1 MSFTIVRPSM
11 NVIVLDF
18 VEDEIIQIYCLHLNI
33 IFHDLVLPFQDFIS
47 VSESPSRKC
56 YKGACRKL
64 PEDTH

>member
-1 MSFTIVRPSM
+1 M

-47 VSESPSRKC
+47 VS
-56 YKGACRKL
+56 
-64 PEDTH
+64 